1 MSFLA
6 MDDPRHMRMRQLVSK
21 GFTPRRVAELQERTL
36 ELTLGHLEPALAG
49 VEFDWITDFA
59 ARLPMDVISELMG
72 VPEVDRAEIRRLA
85 DLVVHRD
92 EGVLDV
98 PVSAMEASLHL
109 VATTPT

>member
-49 VEFDWITDFA
+49 GEFDWITDFA

-72 VPEVDRAEIRRLA
+72 VPEADRAECGGSRISSCTETRVCSTSRSRRWTRRCTLW
-85 DLVVHRD
+85 
-92 EGVLDV
+92 G
-98 PVSAMEASLHL
+98 
-109 VATTPT
+109 TTPI